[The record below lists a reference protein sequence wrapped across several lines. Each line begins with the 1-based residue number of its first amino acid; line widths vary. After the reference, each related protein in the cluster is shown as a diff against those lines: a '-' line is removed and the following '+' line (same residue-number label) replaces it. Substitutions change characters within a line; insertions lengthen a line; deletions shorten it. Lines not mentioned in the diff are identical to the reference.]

1 MGKKREK
8 KEKKRGDGVG
18 EGVETASKSKGGK
31 EERRIWPALVSG
43 TVFWTLGAP
52 VVSKRSSGFSGFE
65 LTTLTR
71 EIQYRRTRAVHD
83 LAVLKTHYTLVK

>member
-31 EERRIWPALVSG
+31 EERRIWPASVSG

-52 VVSKRSSGFSGFE
+52 VVS
-65 LTTLTR
+65 
-71 EIQYRRTRAVHD
+71 
-83 LAVLKTHYTLVK
+83 

>member
-1 MGKKREK
+1 MLGEWGRRGKKK
-8 KEKKRGDGVG
+8 KRKRGDGVG

-52 VVSKRSSGFSGFE
+52 VVS
-65 LTTLTR
+65 
-71 EIQYRRTRAVHD
+71 
-83 LAVLKTHYTLVK
+83 